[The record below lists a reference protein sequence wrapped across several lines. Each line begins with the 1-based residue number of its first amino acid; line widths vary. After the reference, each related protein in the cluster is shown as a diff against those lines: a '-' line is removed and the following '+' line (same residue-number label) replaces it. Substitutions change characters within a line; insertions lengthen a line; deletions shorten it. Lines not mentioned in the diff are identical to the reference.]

1 MLSCKPTVAN
11 QKVYSKSRLGENM
24 ISQLSG
30 IFTSRS
36 KAQEIVLLLHE
47 AKEVVRQGFYKKE
60 LPAVEKFCQGH
71 SLFLV
76 KSKFKVILDD
86 ENQFTNKGV
95 RIPGQDQR
103 PGMHLVYFSKDET
116 KAYLASYYELINDHR
131 KLGLLLGYPECCVDF
146 FCRNF
151 NADNSNLELKPEN
164 PYTNIA
170 LRNKDLVL
178 ISHFPC
184 SSGCDRSIAL
194 ARKYLRLLEKIDP
207 ARAQLVISM
216 LSC

>member
-116 KAYLASYYELINDHR
+116 KAYLASYYELINDHH
-131 KLGLLLGYPECCVDF
+131 KLGLLLGYPECCVYF
-146 FCRNF
+146 FCQNF
-151 NADNSNLELKPEN
+151 KENNTNLELKPTN
-164 PYTNIA
+164 MYTNISK
-170 LRNKDLVL
+170 RHEDIVL

-184 SSGCDRSIAL
+184 SSECKKSIEMGK
-194 ARKYLRLLEKIDP
+194 KYFKVLEKIDSE
-207 ARAQLVISM
+207 RSKELQLS
-216 LSC
+216 LS